1 VCVQV
6 KWVNCA
12 EDKNTWHPRDE
23 LIDMGFE
30 KMVIEVDAKEAAQ
43 AGLMAKPLT
52 SLNVQKHMVRGRER
66 DLSKNAR

>member
-1 VCVQV
+1 VVRLKSQV
-6 KWVNCA
+6 KWVNCS

-52 SLNVQKHMVRGRER
+52 SLNVQKHLVSAFK
-66 DLSKNAR
+66 LYCL